1 MTTVAL
7 SPDGPHS
14 SDYTREVAQ
23 AVAEGIRVLNYATRD
38 GEDGLQWPSDVASV
52 AGEIRAAAERL
63 DQLTRQL
70 GDYLAKQQSDGKLR
84 VTHGPYKGHPEQAVA
99 AAQASLDQALEAAH
113 HLAQAWR
120 AVHNTTSAISF

>member
-1 MTTVAL
+1 MTTVTLNA
-7 SPDGPHS
+7 DGPHS

-23 AVAEGIRVLNYATRD
+23 AMSECMRVLNYATRD
-38 GEDGLQWPSDVASV
+38 GEDGLEFPADVASV

-70 GDYLAKQQSDGKLR
+70 GDYLSKQQSDGKLR
-84 VTHGPYKGHPEQAVA
+84 VTHGPYEGHPEQAGA
-99 AAQASLDQALEAAH
+99 ATQASLDQALEAAR
-113 HLAQAWR
+113 HLAEAWR